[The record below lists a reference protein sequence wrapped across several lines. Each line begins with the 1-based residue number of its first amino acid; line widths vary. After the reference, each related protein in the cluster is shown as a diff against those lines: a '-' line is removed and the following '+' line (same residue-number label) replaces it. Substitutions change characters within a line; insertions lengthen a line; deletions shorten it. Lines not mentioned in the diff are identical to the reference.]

1 MVSTFLVVLFGI
13 GLLLNF
19 TSQKQPFIWFPSL
32 FSWLK
37 TLALLYP
44 TWIGAVV
51 IPSLYGCLCFLLL
64 VLSAATQAPLWAI
77 GFWAGLGSLFLV
89 GSLFWYLLLVGL
101 YSLVLRLLW
110 SEVPQIFRWLELPK
124 KKRDI
129 LFGWVASTVA
139 VLVGVSPL
147 VMLVLL
153 SRDFTGVNVRYRPD
167 LLNQLTAAKMEA
179 IFDQVFI
186 MWFVICA
193 YLYQI
198 RRVYDHAVAKRRK
211 AKRLTT

>member
-1 MVSTFLVVLFGI
+1 MFLSFMVVLVLI
-13 GLLLNF
+13 GLIPVI
-19 TSQKQPFIWFPSL
+19 TKKPFVWFPSL
-32 FSWLK
+32 SSWLK
-37 TLALLYP
+37 ALALVIP
-44 TWIGAVV
+44 TWAGAVV

-64 VLSAATQAPLWAI
+64 VLSAATQYPLWAI
-77 GFWAGLGSLFLV
+77 GFWAGFGSLFLV

-101 YSLVLRLLW
+101 YSLVLRSLW

-179 IFDQVFI
+179 IFDRVFV
-186 MWFVICA
+186 MWFVVCA
-193 YLYQI
+193 YCYQI
-198 RRVYDHAVAKRRK
+198 RSVCRHAVAKRRK
-211 AKRLTT
+211 AKQLTNNC